1 MDATRAFEAIK
12 KIAQSSTDPADV
24 KAMRA
29 RAREVVDQFRA
40 GKAARAGGTKAL
52 SRNLAWPF
60 AAGRLS
66 IIETTILR
74 EAQQHLAG
82 EAQ

>member
-29 RAREVVDQFRA
+29 RAPEVVNQFREVRRPAQA
-40 GKAARAGGTKAL
+40 GL
-52 SRNLAWPF
+52 
-60 AAGRLS
+60 RLS
-66 IIETTILR
+66 VGTSPGPSRLD
-74 EAQQHLAG
+74 G
-82 EAQ
+82 

>member
-1 MDATRAFEAIK
+1 MDANQAFEAIK
-12 KIAQSSTDPADV
+12 KIAQSSCDPADV

-29 RAREVVDQFRA
+29 RAREVIDQFRA
-40 GKAARAGGTKAL
+40 GKAARAGGHKAL
-52 SRNLAWPF
+52 NRNLAGAF
-60 AAGRLS
+60 ATGRMS
-66 IIETTILR
+66 IIETAILR